1 VGRATGTIGSRF
13 GADPNALNFVRL
25 VLALQVVVWHAYAL
39 RGGRWLPEQVEVFG
53 AEIAVDGFF
62 AVSGFLICR
71 SWLRNPGLLRF
82 AEARARRLLPGLW
95 VCLIV
100 TAFVIAPLATHA
112 AGHSE
117 LSLRGQLEFVLG
129 NATTWVSVWDIDGGP
144 TGVSHQGA
152 WNGSLWSLSWE
163 VSAYAAVAI
172 LGIFALVRGRVVLWL
187 AAVFWLW
194 AFALVVSGSG
204 VVNTVHPL
212 WLLPRTG
219 LMFACGALLFL
230 LRDRVPIS
238 RMLAVVAV
246 GLVVG
251 GVAATPSYR
260 VIAAPAVAYLCLYV
274 GIELGRF
281 PRLVLRN
288 DLSYG
293 VYIYAFPIQQA
304 LLLAGFGSIGWAAFV
319 CLSVACT
326 LPLAAASWFAVE
338 RPAQRFRRQG
348 YRGEPSAFDRSIPQP
363 LHEPH

>member
-1 VGRATGTIGSRF
+1 VGRTGGTIGSRF
-13 GADPNALNFVRL
+13 GAGPNALNFVRL
-25 VLALQVVVWHAYAL
+25 VLAIEVIAWHAHAL
-39 RGGRWLPEQVEVFG
+39 RGGHSVPERLEVFG

-71 SWLRNPGLLRF
+71 SWFRNPSSLRF
-82 AEARARRLLPGLW
+82 AAARARRLLPGLW

-112 AGHSE
+112 AGHRE

-129 NATTWVSVWDIDGGP
+129 NATTWVGVQDIDGGP
-144 TGVSHQGA
+144 TGVSHPGA

-163 VSAYAAVAI
+163 VSAYAAIAI
-172 LGIFALVRGRVVLWL
+172 LGMFALLRCRVVVWL

-194 AFALVVSGSG
+194 AFALVASGSW
-204 VVNTVHPL
+204 VVDTGHPL

-219 LMFACGALLFL
+219 LMFACGALLYL
-230 LRDRVPIS
+230 LRDRIPMS
-238 RMLAVVAV
+238 RALAGVAV
-246 GLVVG
+246 ALVVG

-260 VIAAPAVAYLCLYV
+260 LAAAPAIAYLCLYV

-281 PRLVLRN
+281 SRLVLRH

-304 LLLAGFGSIGWAAFV
+304 LLLWGFGSIGWAAFTG
-319 CLSVACT
+319 LSIVCT

-338 RPAQRFRRQG
+338 RPAQRLRRPVVRDESG
-348 YRGEPSAFDRSIPQP
+348 SLDRLTPQP
-363 LHEPH
+363 LHRPH